1 MANLKPAQEATPGI
15 TLWRRIADE
24 LAQDIT
30 GGGYAGGEKLPGEV
44 DMARRFGVNRHTVRR
59 ALAELSER
67 GLVRAERGSGT
78 YVDTTRL
85 AYPISARTRFSEIV
99 GRAGHAPE
107 GRLIGHRCE
116 PATAEIAGRLA
127 LSAGAPV
134 ICLEILRSVDRV
146 PMSTATSY
154 VSQILMPDA
163 AKVFARLRSMTKTLA
178 HYGIDDYQRQKTT
191 IRAAL
196 ADSVQAERLG
206 LSPGRPLLIVESID
220 VDRDGRP
227 VLTSDARMS
236 ADRVEL
242 VIGN

>member
-1 MANLKPAQEATPGI
+1 MKPAHEASPGI

-24 LAQDIT
+24 LEQDIV
-30 GGGYAGGEKLPGEV
+30 GGRFAGGEKLPGEN
-44 DMARRFGVNRHTVRR
+44 DMAKRFGVNRHTVRR

-78 YVDTTRL
+78 FIGTARF

-107 GRLIGHRCE
+107 GRLIDHRCE
-116 PATAEIAGRLA
+116 PAAPEIAVRLGLA
-127 LSAGAPV
+127 VGAPV
-134 ICLEILRSVDRV
+134 ICLEILRSADRV

-154 VSQILMPDA
+154 VSQTLMPGA

-178 HYGIDDYQRQKTT
+178 HFGIDDYRRRSTSIK
-191 IRAAL
+191 AAL

-206 LSPGRPLLIVESID
+206 LSPGRPLLIVESVD
-220 VDRDGRP
+220 VARDGRP
-227 VLTSDARMS
+227 VLTSQARIA

-242 VIGN
+242 QIEN

>member
-1 MANLKPAQEATPGI
+1 MKPAQETPSGI

-24 LAQDIT
+24 LEQDIV
-30 GGGYAGGEKLPGEV
+30 GGQYASEEKLPGEN

-59 ALAELSER
+59 ALADLAER
-67 GLVRAERGSGT
+67 GLVRAARGSGT
-78 YVDTTRL
+78 YVDAARL

-107 GRLIGHRCE
+107 GRLIAHRRE
-116 PATAEIAGRLA
+116 PASPDIAGRLGLA
-127 LSAGAPV
+127 DGAPV
-134 ICLEILRSVDRV
+134 ICLEILRSVDHV

-154 VSQILMPDA
+154 VSQALMPDA
-163 AKVFARLRSMTKTLA
+163 AKVFARLKSMTKTLA
-178 HYGIDDYQRQKTT
+178 HFGIDDYQRRRTAIK
-191 IRAAL
+191 AVL
-196 ADSVQAERLG
+196 ACSVQAERLG

-227 VLTSDARMS
+227 VLTSQARMS

-242 VIGN
+242 VVEN

>member
-1 MANLKPAQEATPGI
+1 MRQLANMKPAQEASPGI

-24 LAQDIT
+24 LAQDIA

-78 YVDTTRL
+78 YVDTARL

-107 GRLIGHRCE
+107 GRLIAHRCE
-116 PATAEIAGRLA
+116 PASHEIAGRLGLA
-127 LSAGAPV
+127 NGAPV

-154 VSQILMPDA
+154 VSQALMPDA
-163 AKVFARLRSMTKTLA
+163 PKVFARLRSMTKTLA
-178 HYGIDDYQRQKTT
+178 HFGIDDYRRRSTT
-191 IRAAL
+191 IKAAL
-196 ADSVQAERLG
+196 ADSVQAQRLG
-206 LSPGRPLLIVESID
+206 LSPGRPLLV
-220 VDRDGRP
+220 
-227 VLTSDARMS
+227 
-236 ADRVEL
+236 
-242 VIGN
+242 